1 MIKKF
6 AAVGVMVLSLTTCST
21 SATAVEQTKPI
32 VSNATQDNNFAIKTA
47 ISFKEQMVI
56 DGNTQ
61 RVKNT
66 IAKLKQY
73 VGKTW
78 YVFSG
83 SSPRGWD
90 CSGLTMW
97 TYQQLGIELKHS
109 ASVQKN
115 AGKKYKTPK
124 IGDVVAFGW
133 KNYSGAQHV
142 GIYIGNGKMIH
153 APAPG
158 QRTAIVSVKKWAKM
172 NWNTKVTYTRFI
184 ETN

>member
-6 AAVGVMVLSLTTCST
+6 AAVGVMVLSLTMCST
-21 SATAVEQTKPI
+21 SVSAVEQKPI
-32 VSNATQDNNFAIKTA
+32 VSNVIQNNNFAIETA
-47 ISFKEQMVI
+47 LSFQEQMLI
-56 DGNTQ
+56 DRNTQ
-61 RVKNT
+61 IVKNA

-83 SSPRGWD
+83 STPSGWD

-97 TYQQLGIELKHS
+97 TYQQVGIELKHS
-109 ASVQKN
+109 ASIQKN

-158 QRTAIVSVKKWAKM
+158 QRTAIISVKKWAKM

>member
-6 AAVGVMVLSLTTCST
+6 AAVGVMVLSLTTCS
-21 SATAVEQTKPI
+21 SPAQGIEQKPI
-32 VSNATQDNNFAIKTA
+32 AITSIAKTQDLSDIKENIIVRA
-47 ISFKEQMVI
+47 
-56 DGNTQ
+56 NTE
-61 RVKNT
+61 KLNKT
-66 IAKLKQY
+66 IAKLRQY

-83 SSPRGWD
+83 NTPRGWD

-97 TYQQLGIELKHS
+97 TYEQLGIELKHS
-109 ASVQKN
+109 ASAQKN
-115 AGKKYKTPK
+115 SGKQYKTPK
-124 IGDVVAFGW
+124 IGDIVAFGW

-153 APAPG
+153 AASPG
-158 QRTAIVSVKKWAKM
+158 HRTAIISVKKWAKM

-184 ETN
+184 KTI

>member
-21 SATAVEQTKPI
+21 SVSAVELKPI
-32 VSNATQDNNFAIKTA
+32 DSNVIQTNNFAIETA
-47 ISFKEQMVI
+47 LSFQEQMVI
-56 DGNTQ
+56 DRNTQ
-61 RVKNT
+61 IVKNA

-83 SSPRGWD
+83 STPSGWD

-97 TYQQLGIELKHS
+97 TYQQVGIELRHS
-109 ASVQKN
+109 ASIQKN

-158 QRTAIVSVKKWAKM
+158 QRTAVISVKKWAKM

>member
-6 AAVGVMVLSLTTCST
+6 AAVSVMVLSLTTCST
-21 SATAVEQTKPI
+21 SATAVEQKPI
-32 VSNATQDNNFAIKTA
+32 VLNVINNTNNIFEK
-47 ISFKEQMVI
+47 SI
-56 DGNTQ
+56 DLKQKIIINGNTE
-61 RVKNT
+61 KLNKT
-66 IAKLKQY
+66 IAKLRQY

-83 SSPRGWD
+83 NTPRGWD

-97 TYQQLGIELKHS
+97 TYEQLGIELKHS
-109 ASVQKN
+109 ASAQKN
-115 AGKKYKTPK
+115 SGKKYKTPK
-124 IGDVVAFGW
+124 IGDIVAFGW

-158 QRTAIVSVKKWAKM
+158 HRTTIVSVKKWAKA

>member
-6 AAVGVMVLSLTTCST
+6 AAVSVMVLSLTTCS
-21 SATAVEQTKPI
+21 SPAQGIEQKPI
-32 VSNATQDNNFAIKTA
+32 VSNVIQSNFGNKTS
-47 ISFKEQMVI
+47 INFEKQIILKS
-56 DGNTQ
+56 NTQ
-61 RVKNT
+61 KLNKV

-83 SSPRGWD
+83 NTPRGWD

-97 TYQQLGIELKHS
+97 TYEQLGIELKHS
-109 ASVQKN
+109 ASAQKN
-115 AGKKYKTPK
+115 SGKKYKTPK

-153 APAPG
+153 SPAPG
-158 QRTAIVSVKKWAKM
+158 HKTQIISVKKWTKM

>member
-6 AAVGVMVLSLTTCST
+6 AAVGVMVLSLTMCST
-21 SATAVEQTKPI
+21 SVSAVEQKPI
-32 VSNATQDNNFAIKTA
+32 VSNVIQNNNFAIETA
-47 ISFKEQMVI
+47 LSFQEQMLI
-56 DGNTQ
+56 DRNTQ
-61 RVKNT
+61 IVKNA

-83 SSPRGWD
+83 STPSGWD

-97 TYQQLGIELKHS
+97 TYQQVGIELKHS
-109 ASVQKN
+109 ASIQKN

-124 IGDVVAFGW
+124 IGDVVAFGG

-158 QRTAIVSVKKWAKM
+158 QRTAIISVKKWAKM

>member
-6 AAVGVMVLSLTTCST
+6 AAVSVMVLSLTTCS
-21 SATAVEQTKPI
+21 SPAQGIEQKPI
-32 VSNATQDNNFAIKTA
+32 AITSIAKTKDLSNIKENIILKA
-47 ISFKEQMVI
+47 
-56 DGNTQ
+56 NTE
-61 RVKNT
+61 KLNKT

-83 SSPRGWD
+83 NTPRGWD

-97 TYQQLGIELKHS
+97 TYEQLGIELKHS
-109 ASVQKN
+109 ASAQKN
-115 AGKKYKTPK
+115 SGKKYKTPK

-158 QRTAIVSVKKWAKM
+158 HRTAIISVKKWAKM

>member
-6 AAVGVMVLSLTTCST
+6 AAVGVMVLSLTMCST
-21 SATAVEQTKPI
+21 SVSAVEQKPI
-32 VSNATQDNNFAIKTA
+32 VSNVIQNNNFAIETA
-47 ISFKEQMVI
+47 LSFQEQMLI
-56 DGNTQ
+56 DRNTQ
-61 RVKNT
+61 IVKNA

-83 SSPRGWD
+83 STPSGWD

-97 TYQQLGIELKHS
+97 TYQQVGIELRHS
-109 ASVQKN
+109 ASIQKN

-158 QRTAIVSVKKWAKM
+158 HRTAIVSVKKWAKM

>member
-21 SATAVEQTKPI
+21 SVSAVELKPI
-32 VSNATQDNNFAIKTA
+32 ESNVIQTNNFAIETA
-47 ISFKEQMVI
+47 LSFQEQMVI
-56 DGNTQ
+56 DRNTQ
-61 RVKNT
+61 IVKNA

-83 SSPRGWD
+83 STPSGWD

-97 TYQQLGIELKHS
+97 TYQQVGIELRHS
-109 ASVQKN
+109 ASIQKN

-153 APAPG
+153 APAPAPG
-158 QRTAIVSVKKWAKM
+158 
-172 NWNTKVTYTRFI
+172 
-184 ETN
+184 

>member
-21 SATAVEQTKPI
+21 SVSAVEIKPI
-32 VSNATQDNNFAIKTA
+32 DSKVIQTNNFAIETA
-47 ISFKEQMVI
+47 LSFQEQMVI
-56 DGNTQ
+56 DRNTQ
-61 RVKNT
+61 IVKNA

-83 SSPRGWD
+83 STPSGWD

-97 TYQQLGIELKHS
+97 TYQQVGIELKHS
-109 ASVQKN
+109 ASIQKN

-158 QRTAIVSVKKWAKM
+158 HRTAIVSVKKWAKM

-184 ETN
+184 ETK

>member
-21 SATAVEQTKPI
+21 SVSAVELKPI
-32 VSNATQDNNFAIKTA
+32 VPNVIQSNNFAIETA
-47 ISFKEQMVI
+47 LSFQEQMII
-56 DGNTQ
+56 DRNTQ
-61 RVKNT
+61 IVKN
-66 IAKLKQY
+66 AVAELKQY
-73 VGKTW
+73 AGKTW

-83 SSPRGWD
+83 STPSGWD

-97 TYQQLGIELKHS
+97 TYQQIGIELEHS
-109 ASVQKN
+109 ASIQKN

-158 QRTAIVSVKKWAKM
+158 QRTAVISVKKWAKM

>member
-21 SATAVEQTKPI
+21 SVSAVEQKPI
-32 VSNATQDNNFAIKTA
+32 VSNVLQTSFSVKESVNFKRQIVLK
-47 ISFKEQMVI
+47 S
-56 DGNTQ
+56 NTQ
-61 RVKNT
+61 QINKA
-66 IAKLKQY
+66 IAKLRQY

-83 SSPRGWD
+83 NTPNGWD

-97 TYQQLGIELKHS
+97 TYEQLGIELKHS
-109 ASVQKN
+109 ASAQKN
-115 AGKKYKTPK
+115 SGKKYKTPK

-158 QRTAIVSVKKWAKM
+158 HRTAIISVKKWAKM

>member
-6 AAVGVMVLSLTTCST
+6 AAVGVMVLSLTTCS
-21 SATAVEQTKPI
+21 SVVQAVEQKPI
-32 VSNATQDNNFAIKTA
+32 VSNVTKSNNFAIETTL
-47 ISFKEQMVI
+47 SFQEQMIV
-56 DGNTQ
+56 DRNTQ
-61 RVKNT
+61 IVKNA
-66 IAKLKQY
+66 IAKLKRY

-97 TYQQLGIELKHS
+97 TYQQLGIELEHS
-109 ASVQKN
+109 ASIQKN
-115 AGKKYKTPK
+115 SGKKYKTPK

-158 QRTAIVSVKKWAKM
+158 QRTAVVSVKKWAKM

>member
-21 SATAVEQTKPI
+21 SVSAVEQKPI
-32 VSNATQDNNFAIKTA
+32 VSNVIKSIDIKKPVNFKKQI
-47 ISFKEQMVI
+47 ILQS
-56 DGNTQ
+56 NTQ
-61 RVKNT
+61 KLNKA
-66 IAKLKQY
+66 IANLRRY

-83 SSPRGWD
+83 NTPNGWD

-97 TYQQLGIELKHS
+97 TYEQIGIELEHS
-109 ASVQKN
+109 ASAQKN
-115 AGKKYKTPK
+115 SGKKYKTPK

-158 QRTAIVSVKKWAKM
+158 HRTQIISVKKWKKM

-184 ETN
+184 ETI

>member
-6 AAVGVMVLSLTTCST
+6 AAVGVMVLSLTTCS
-21 SATAVEQTKPI
+21 SPAQGIEQKPI
-32 VSNATQDNNFAIKTA
+32 VSNVLQNDFGIKAPVNFQKQIILK
-47 ISFKEQMVI
+47 S
-56 DGNTQ
+56 NTQ
-61 RVKNT
+61 KLNKV

-83 SSPRGWD
+83 NTPNGWD

-97 TYQQLGIELKHS
+97 TYEQLGIELKHS
-109 ASVQKN
+109 ASAQKN
-115 AGKKYKTPK
+115 SGKKYKTPK

-153 APAPG
+153 SPAPG
-158 QRTAIVSVKKWAKM
+158 HRTQIISVKKWTKM

-184 ETN
+184 ETI

>member
-6 AAVGVMVLSLTTCST
+6 AAVGVMVLSLTMCST
-21 SATAVEQTKPI
+21 SVSAVEQKPI
-32 VSNATQDNNFAIKTA
+32 VSNVIQNNNFAIETA
-47 ISFKEQMVI
+47 LSFQEQMLI
-56 DGNTQ
+56 DRNTQ
-61 RVKNT
+61 IVKNA

-83 SSPRGWD
+83 STPSGWD

-97 TYQQLGIELKHS
+97 TYQQVGIELKHS
-109 ASVQKN
+109 ASIQKN

-158 QRTAIVSVKKWAKM
+158 HRTATVSVKKWAKM
-172 NWNTKVTYTRFI
+172 NSNTKVTYTRFI

>member
-6 AAVGVMVLSLTTCST
+6 AAVGVMVLSLTMCST
-21 SATAVEQTKPI
+21 SVSAVELKPI
-32 VSNATQDNNFAIKTA
+32 ESKVTQTNNFAIETA
-47 ISFKEQMVI
+47 LSFQEQMVI
-56 DGNTQ
+56 DRNTQ
-61 RVKNT
+61 IVKNA
-66 IAKLKQY
+66 IAELKQY

-83 SSPRGWD
+83 STPSGWD

-97 TYQQLGIELKHS
+97 TYQQVGIELKHS
-109 ASVQKN
+109 ASIQKN

-158 QRTAIVSVKKWAKM
+158 HRTAIVSVKKWAKM

>member
-6 AAVGVMVLSLTTCST
+6 AAVGVMVLTLTTCST
-21 SATAVEQTKPI
+21 PAQGIVQKPI
-32 VSNATQDNNFAIKTA
+32 VSNVTQNSFDIKPAVNFEKQIILK
-47 ISFKEQMVI
+47 S
-56 DGNTQ
+56 NTQ
-61 RVKNT
+61 KLNKV

-83 SSPRGWD
+83 NTPNGWD

-109 ASVQKN
+109 ASAQKN
-115 AGKKYKTPK
+115 SGKKYKTPK

-133 KNYSGAQHV
+133 KTYSGAQHV
-142 GIYIGNGKMIH
+142 GIYIGNGNMIH
-153 APAPG
+153 SPAPG
-158 QRTAIVSVKKWAKM
+158 HRTQIISVKKWKKM

-184 ETN
+184 ETI

>member
-21 SATAVEQTKPI
+21 SATAVEQKPI
-32 VSNATQDNNFAIKTA
+32 VSNVTQSSFGNK
-47 ISFKEQMVI
+47 ISVDFEKQIIVKS
-56 DGNTQ
+56 NTQ
-61 RVKNT
+61 KLNKA
-66 IAKLKQY
+66 IAKLRQY

-83 SSPRGWD
+83 NTPRGWD

-97 TYQQLGIELKHS
+97 TYEQLGIELKHS
-109 ASVQKN
+109 ASAQKN
-115 AGKKYKTPK
+115 SGKKYKTPK

-158 QRTAIVSVKKWAKM
+158 HRTAIVSVKKWAKM

>member
-1 MIKKF
+1 MNKKF
-6 AAVGVMVLSLTTCST
+6 AAIGVMALTLTTCST
-21 SATAVEQTKPI
+21 PSQGYELKPI
-32 VSNATQDNNFAIKTA
+32 VSKVVPAPSNTLVDVIKDLNKQAVIVSNTKKLNNA
-47 ISFKEQMVI
+47 ISNLRK
-56 DGNTQ
+56 
-61 RVKNT
+61 
-66 IAKLKQY
+66 Y

-83 SSPRGWD
+83 NTPRGWD

-97 TYQQLGIELKHS
+97 TYEQIGIELKHS
-109 ASVQKN
+109 ASAQKN
-115 AGKKYKTPK
+115 SGTKHKKPK

-153 APAPG
+153 SPAPG
-158 QRTAIVSVKKWAKM
+158 HRTQIISVKKWTKM